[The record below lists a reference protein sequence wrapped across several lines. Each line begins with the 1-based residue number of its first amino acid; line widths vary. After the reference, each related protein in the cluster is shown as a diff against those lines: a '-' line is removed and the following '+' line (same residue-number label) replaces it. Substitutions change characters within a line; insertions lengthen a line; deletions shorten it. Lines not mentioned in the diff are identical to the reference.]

1 MAAIDA
7 EYWNKCVSKVMK
19 EVHQYM
25 IYDGL
30 IPEDVIE
37 ESPLDVDIPENDEI
51 VPFTNNSLPSSSK
64 ENNDELKK
72 LIVKQCTE
80 GLISPTKLAEMHKKN
95 EKTIRSWIKS
105 SGAQFPSKYLEK
117 AQRKISFTSF
127 YEEKSL
133 LTANDATQRLTKQLI
148 LNLKSNWPSL
158 SKTIDSQPSSS
169 NSTNST
175 NLEPDLEKKSK
186 WDEKNFQCPKCSFK
200 TSLKHNLDRHLN
212 FHNDCVYC
220 GKVFFG
226 NSAKR
231 QLASHLKTHTERN
244 LRNSISMCIFCDRDY
259 KQSSNLKKHM
269 KVCKKKPHC
278 KIMEIKTICF
288 LWFNF

>member
-80 GLISPTKLAEMHKKN
+80 ELISPPNWPKCIGKMKELFAAGLKVVEHSFLQSTWKKHNEKFPSHHFTKKN
-95 EKTIRSWIKS
+95 H
-105 SGAQFPSKYLEK
+105 F
-117 AQRKISFTSF
+117 
-127 YEEKSL
+127 
-133 LTANDATQRLTKQLI
+133 
-148 LNLKSNWPSL
+148 
-158 SKTIDSQPSSS
+158 
-169 NSTNST
+169 
-175 NLEPDLEKKSK
+175 
-186 WDEKNFQCPKCSFK
+186 
-200 TSLKHNLDRHLN
+200 
-212 FHNDCVYC
+212 
-220 GKVFFG
+220 
-226 NSAKR
+226 
-231 QLASHLKTHTERN
+231 
-244 LRNSISMCIFCDRDY
+244 
-259 KQSSNLKKHM
+259 
-269 KVCKKKPHC
+269 
-278 KIMEIKTICF
+278 
-288 LWFNF
+288 